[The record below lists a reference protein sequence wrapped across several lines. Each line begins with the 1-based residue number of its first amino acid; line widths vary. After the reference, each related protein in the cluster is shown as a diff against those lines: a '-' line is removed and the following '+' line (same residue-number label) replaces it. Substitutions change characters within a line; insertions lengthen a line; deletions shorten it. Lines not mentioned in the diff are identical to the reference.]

1 MIDSRL
7 EEVEIIV
14 FVEISMQVSVLQS
27 TNSLEETFLVEYVG
41 NKND

>member
-14 FVEISMQVSVLQS
+14 FVEISTQESVPQS
-27 TNSLEETFLVEYVG
+27 SNSLEETFLVEYIG